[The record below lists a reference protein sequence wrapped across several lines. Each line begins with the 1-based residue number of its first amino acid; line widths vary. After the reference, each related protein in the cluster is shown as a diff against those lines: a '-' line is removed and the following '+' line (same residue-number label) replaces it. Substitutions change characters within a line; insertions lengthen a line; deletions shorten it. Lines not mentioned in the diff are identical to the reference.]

1 MRISLID
8 PVSSSLTITVTAGE
22 GITVSP
28 AEVVFGS
35 DTEDTLKTVTVTA
48 DSATEDEY
56 EPYRTRFIS
65 FDFPDSPEVEVLIE
79 GQFNV
84 VEDNTDI
91 NFGRSIS
98 LSGNGQVMAVGTIS
112 DAGSV
117 DVYTKNDVGYWVSDA
132 NPETESE

>member
-1 MRISLID
+1 MIVLRL
-8 PVSSSLTITVTAGE
+8 
-22 GITVSP
+22 
-28 AEVVFGS
+28 
-35 DTEDTLKTVTVTA
+35 
-48 DSATEDEY
+48 
-56 EPYRTRFIS
+56 
-65 FDFPDSPEVEVLIE
+65 EVLIE

-117 DVYTKNDVGYWVSDA
+117 DVYTKNDVGYWEKMQTLD
-132 NPETESE
+132 SE